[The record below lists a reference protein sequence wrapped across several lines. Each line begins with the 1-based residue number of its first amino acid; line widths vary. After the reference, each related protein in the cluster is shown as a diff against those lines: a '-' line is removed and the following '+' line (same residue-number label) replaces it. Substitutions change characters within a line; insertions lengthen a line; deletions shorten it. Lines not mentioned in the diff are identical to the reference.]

1 MVPTPPP
8 AGRLVWMDLEMTG
21 LDPRRDRI
29 LEIATLVTD
38 DELEVVAAGP
48 ELIVHQPDELLDGMD
63 AWNTEH
69 HGASGL
75 TAASRASTVSEAEAE
90 ELTLA
95 FLREHVAE
103 GASPLCGNTVHQDK
117 RFLVAQMPR
126 IDAFLHY
133 RILDVSTIKELARRW
148 YPAEFAAAPAKVG
161 GHRALADILESI
173 EELRY
178 YRRAILRAGG

>member
-38 DELEVVAAGP
+38 DELEVVAEGP

-90 ELTLA
+90 ELTLPSC
-95 FLREHVAE
+95 
-103 GASPLCGNTVHQDK
+103 ASTS
-117 RFLVAQMPR
+117 PR
-126 IDAFLHY
+126 
-133 RILDVSTIKELARRW
+133 
-148 YPAEFAAAPAKVG
+148 APA
-161 GHRALADILESI
+161 RCAATRST
-173 EELRY
+173 RTSASWS
-178 YRRAILRAGG
+178 RRCRGSTSSCTTASST